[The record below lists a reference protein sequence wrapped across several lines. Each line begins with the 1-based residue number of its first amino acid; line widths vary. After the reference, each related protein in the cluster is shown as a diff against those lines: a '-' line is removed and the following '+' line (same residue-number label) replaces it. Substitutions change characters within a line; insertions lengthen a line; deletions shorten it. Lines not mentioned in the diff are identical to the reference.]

1 MWKGLLIDK
10 MGKTKQRELFFV
22 GLIKVLHIIGGGEFG
37 GAERHII
44 NLAGALNQQMVE
56 VTVCCLF
63 SDPFVGIANQ
73 AGINAFNITMRNR
86 MDWSVVGK
94 LALMIR
100 NNNFNIVH
108 THGVRANL
116 LGRLAARLAN
126 RKPVVT
132 TVHSLLERDYPG
144 FLRRQANRFTEWAT
158 RGLTDQFIAVSQG
171 LKAKLVS
178 SGVPDDRITV
188 IYNGIVIEDF
198 SPSTEQG
205 AARAVFGYGANV
217 PLVGIVARLHP
228 VKGHQYFLE
237 AAQIVLEQHPEVRFI
252 VAGDGPQR
260 PLLEEMAGQL
270 GIAGQ
275 VTFTGFV
282 SEVRS
287 LMADLDLLV
296 ISSLWEGFGLTA
308 VEAMALG
315 VPVVSTEAGGLPEV
329 VLHGETGLLVPPA
342 NSAALAKSIIWMLE
356 HPEAATEMAQK
367 ATRVVGEKFTAQ
379 VMARCTEELY
389 RRVVRCER

>member
-1 MWKGLLIDK
+1 M
-10 MGKTKQRELFFV
+10 
-22 GLIKVLHIIGGGEFG
+22 GLIKVVHIIGGGEFG

-44 NLAGALNQQMVE
+44 NLAGALNPQMVE

-63 SDPFVGIANQ
+63 SDPFVGIATQ
-73 AGINAFNITMRNR
+73 AGLNAFDVTMRNR
-86 MDWSVVGK
+86 TDLSVVGK
-94 LALMIR
+94 LASIIR
-100 NNNFNIVH
+100 KNNFDIVH

-116 LGRLAARLAN
+116 LGRLAARQAN

-144 FLRRQANRFTEWAT
+144 FFRRQVNSITEWAT
-158 RGLTDQFIAVSQG
+158 RGWTDQFIAVSQG
-171 LKAKLVS
+171 LKAKLVAG
-178 SGVPDDRITV
+178 GVPADRVTV

-198 SPSTEQG
+198 SPSSETVD
-205 AARAVFGYGANV
+205 ARTMLGYGPAV

-237 AAQIVLEQHPEVRFI
+237 AARIVLEQHPEVRF
-252 VAGDGPQR
+252 VVVGEGPQR
-260 PLLEEMAGQL
+260 PALEEMAGQL

-275 VTFTGFV
+275 VVFAGFV

-287 LMADLDLLV
+287 VMAELDLLV

-315 VPVVSTEAGGLPEV
+315 VPVVSTEVGGLPEV
-329 VLHGETGLLVPPA
+329 VLHGETGLLAPPA
-342 NSAALAKSIIWMLE
+342 NSAALAKNIIWMLE
-356 HPEAATEMAQK
+356 HPQAAAEMAKK
-367 ATRVVGEKFTAQ
+367 ASQVVGEKFTAQ
-379 VMARCTEELY
+379 VMARRTEELY
-389 RRVVRCER
+389 RRVAGCEN

>member
-1 MWKGLLIDK
+1 
-10 MGKTKQRELFFV
+10 V
-22 GLIKVLHIIGGGEFG
+22 GLIKVVHIIGGGEFG

-44 NLAGALNQQMVE
+44 NLAGALNPQMVE

-63 SDPFVGIANQ
+63 SDPFVGIAAQ
-73 AGINAFNITMRNR
+73 AGINAFDVTMRNR
-86 MDWSVVGK
+86 TDLSVVGK
-94 LALMIR
+94 LASIIR
-100 NNNFNIVH
+100 KNNFDIVH

-116 LGRLAARLAN
+116 LGRLAARQAN

-144 FLRRQANRFTEWAT
+144 FFRRQVNSITERAT
-158 RGLTDQFIAVSQG
+158 RGWTDQFIAVSQG
-171 LKAKLVS
+171 LKAKLVAG
-178 SGVPDDRITV
+178 GVPADRVTV

-198 SPSTEQG
+198 SPSSETAG
-205 AARAVFGYGANV
+205 VRTMLGYGPAV

-237 AAQIVLEQHPEVRFI
+237 AARIVLEQRPEVRF
-252 VAGDGPQR
+252 VVVGEGPQR
-260 PLLEEMAGQL
+260 PALEEMAGQL

-275 VTFTGFV
+275 VAFTGFV
-282 SEVRS
+282 SEVRP

-315 VPVVSTEAGGLPEV
+315 IPVVSTEAGGLPEV
-329 VLHGETGLLVPPA
+329 VLHGETGLLSPPA
-342 NSAALAKSIIWMLE
+342 NSAALAKNIIWMLE
-356 HPEAATEMAQK
+356 HPQAAAEMAKK
-367 ATRVVGEKFTAQ
+367 ASQVVGEKFTAQ
-379 VMARCTEELY
+379 VMARRTEELY
-389 RRVVRCER
+389 RRVAGCEN

>member
-1 MWKGLLIDK
+1 M
-10 MGKTKQRELFFV
+10 V
-22 GLIKVLHIIGGGEFG
+22 GLIKVVHVIGGGEFG

-44 NLAGALNQQMVE
+44 NLAGALDPQMVE
-56 VTVCCLF
+56 ITVCCLF
-63 SDPFVGIANQ
+63 SDPFVGIAAE
-73 AGINAFNITMRNR
+73 AGINALNVTMRNR
-86 MDWSVVGK
+86 MDLRVVGK
-94 LALMIR
+94 LASFIR
-100 NNNFNIVH
+100 KNDFDIVH

-116 LGRLAARLAN
+116 LGRLAARQAN

-144 FLRRQANRFTEWAT
+144 FVRRQVNRFTEWAT
-158 RGLTDQFIAVSQG
+158 RGLTEQFIAVSQG

-178 SGVPDDRITV
+178 SGVPADRVTV
-188 IYNGIVIEDF
+188 IYNGIVVENF
-198 SPSTEQG
+198 SPSAEPG
-205 AARAVFGYGANV
+205 AVRALLGYGADV

-237 AAQIVLEQHPEVRFI
+237 AAQIILEQHPEVRFV

-260 PLLEEMAGQL
+260 TVLEEMAGRL
-270 GIAGQ
+270 GIGKQ
-275 VTFTGFV
+275 VHFTGFV
-282 SEVRS
+282 SEVSS

-315 VPVVSTEAGGLPEV
+315 VPVVSTEVGGLPEV

-342 NSAALAKSIIWMLE
+342 NAAALAKNIIWMLE
-356 HPEAATEMAQK
+356 HPEAAAEMAKK
-367 ATRVVGEKFTAQ
+367 ATLAVCEKFTAQ
-379 VMARCTEELY
+379 VMARRTEELY
-389 RRVVRCER
+389 RRVAGCER

>member
-1 MWKGLLIDK
+1 M
-10 MGKTKQRELFFV
+10 
-22 GLIKVLHIIGGGEFG
+22 GLIKVVHIIGGGEFG

-44 NLAGALNQQMVE
+44 NLAGALNPQMVE

-63 SDPFVGIANQ
+63 SDPFVGIAAQ
-73 AGINAFNITMRNR
+73 AGLNAFDVTMRNR
-86 MDWSVVGK
+86 TDLSVVGK
-94 LALMIR
+94 LASIIR
-100 NNNFNIVH
+100 NNNFDIVH

-116 LGRLAARLAN
+116 LGRLAARQAN

-144 FLRRQANRFTEWAT
+144 FFRRQVNSITERAT
-158 RGLTDQFIAVSQG
+158 RGWTDQFIAVSQG
-171 LKAKLVS
+171 LKAKLVAG
-178 SGVPDDRITV
+178 GVPADRVTV

-198 SPSTEQG
+198 SPSSETAG
-205 AARAVFGYGANV
+205 ARTMLGYGPAV

-237 AAQIVLEQHPEVRFI
+237 AARIVLEQHPEVRF
-252 VAGDGPQR
+252 VVVGEGPQR
-260 PLLEEMAGQL
+260 PALEEMAGQL

-275 VTFTGFV
+275 VAFTGFV

-287 LMADLDLLV
+287 VMADLDLLV

-315 VPVVSTEAGGLPEV
+315 IPVVSTEVGGLPEV
-329 VLHGETGLLVPPA
+329 VLHGETGLLAPPA
-342 NSAALAKSIIWMLE
+342 NSAALAKNIIWMLE
-356 HPEAATEMAQK
+356 HPQAAAEMAKK
-367 ATRVVGEKFTAQ
+367 ASQVVGEKFTAQ
-379 VMARCTEELY
+379 VMARRTEELY
-389 RRVVRCER
+389 RRVAGCEN

>member
-1 MWKGLLIDK
+1 M
-10 MGKTKQRELFFV
+10 
-22 GLIKVLHIIGGGEFG
+22 GLIKVVHIIGGGEFG

-44 NLAGALNQQMVE
+44 NLAGALNPQMVE

-63 SDPFVGIANQ
+63 SDPFVGIAAQ
-73 AGINAFNITMRNR
+73 AGINAFDVTMRNR
-86 MDWSVVGK
+86 TDLSVVGK
-94 LALMIR
+94 LASIIR
-100 NNNFNIVH
+100 KNNFDIVH

-116 LGRLAARLAN
+116 LGRLAARQAN

-144 FLRRQANRFTEWAT
+144 FFRRQVNSITERAT
-158 RGLTDQFIAVSQG
+158 RGWTDQFIAVSQG
-171 LKAKLVS
+171 LKAKLVAG
-178 SGVPDDRITV
+178 GVPADRVTV

-198 SPSTEQG
+198 SPSSETAG
-205 AARAVFGYGANV
+205 VRTMLGYGPAV

-237 AAQIVLEQHPEVRFI
+237 AARIVLEQHPEVRF
-252 VAGDGPQR
+252 VVVGEGPQR
-260 PLLEEMAGQL
+260 PALEEMAGQL

-275 VTFTGFV
+275 VAFTGFV
-282 SEVRS
+282 SEVRP

-315 VPVVSTEAGGLPEV
+315 IPVVSTEAGGLPEV
-329 VLHGETGLLVPPA
+329 VLHGETGLLSPPA
-342 NSAALAKSIIWMLE
+342 NSAALAKNIIWMLE
-356 HPEAATEMAQK
+356 HPQAAAEMAKK
-367 ATRVVGEKFTAQ
+367 ASQVVGEKFTAQ
-379 VMARCTEELY
+379 VMARRTEELY
-389 RRVVRCER
+389 RRVAGCEN

>member
-1 MWKGLLIDK
+1 
-10 MGKTKQRELFFV
+10 V
-22 GLIKVLHIIGGGEFG
+22 GLIKVVHIIGGGEFG

-44 NLAGALNQQMVE
+44 NLAGALNPETVE

-63 SDPFVGIANQ
+63 SEPFMGIAAQ
-73 AGINAFNITMRNR
+73 AGINAFNVTMKNR
-86 MDWSVVGK
+86 LDLSVVGK
-94 LALMIR
+94 LASIIHQ
-100 NNNFNIVH
+100 NNFDIVH

-116 LGRLAARLAN
+116 LGRIAARLIN
-126 RKPVVT
+126 RKPVIT

-144 FLRRQANRFTEWAT
+144 FLRRQVNKFAEWAT
-158 RGLTDQFIAVSQG
+158 RGWTDHFITVSQG
-171 LKAKLVS
+171 LKEKLVA
-178 SGVPDDRITV
+178 GGIPDGKITV
-188 IYNGIVIEDF
+188 IYNGIAIEEF
-198 SPSTEQG
+198 SPSAEPG
-205 AARAVFGYGANV
+205 AGRAMLGYGPGV

-237 AAQIVLEQHPEVRFI
+237 AAKIVLEQHPEVRFV

-260 PLLEEMAGQL
+260 PVLEEMAGQL
-270 GIAGQ
+270 EITEQ
-275 VTFTGFV
+275 VFFTGFV
-282 SEVRS
+282 SEVRP

-342 NSAALAKSIIWMLE
+342 NSAALAKAIIWMLE
-356 HPEAATEMAQK
+356 HPEAAKEMAKK
-367 ATRVVGEKFTAQ
+367 ANQAVCEKFTAR
-379 VMARCTEELY
+379 VMARRTEELY
-389 RRVVRCER
+389 RRVTGS

>member
-1 MWKGLLIDK
+1 MGL
-10 MGKTKQRELFFV
+10 M
-22 GLIKVLHIIGGGEFG
+22 KVVHIIGGGEFG

-44 NLAGALNQQMVE
+44 NLAGAVNPQVVE
-56 VTVCCLF
+56 VTVCCLL
-63 SDPFVGIANQ
+63 SEPFVGIAAE
-73 AGINAFNITMRNR
+73 AGIKALNVTMNHRA
-86 MDWSVVGK
+86 DFSVVGK
-94 LALMIR
+94 LASIIR
-100 NNNFNIVH
+100 ENNFDIVH

-116 LGRLAARLAN
+116 LGRLAARQVN

-132 TVHSLLERDYPG
+132 TVHSLLEKDYPG
-144 FLRRQANRFTEWAT
+144 FLRRQVNSITERAT
-158 RGLTDQFIAVSQG
+158 RGWTDQFIAVSQG

-178 SGVPDDRITV
+178 SGVPADRVTV
-188 IYNGIVIEDF
+188 IYNGIVTEEF
-198 SPSTEQG
+198 STPAESG
-205 AARAVFGYGANV
+205 GARAMLGYEPAA

-237 AAQIVLEQHPEVRFI
+237 AAQMVLEQRPEVRF
-252 VAGDGPQR
+252 VVVGEGPQR
-260 PLLEEMAGQL
+260 PVLEEMAKRL

-315 VPVVSTEAGGLPEV
+315 VPVVSTEVGGLPEV
-329 VLHGETGLLVPPA
+329 VLHGETGLLAPPA
-342 NSAALAKSIIWMLE
+342 NSAALAKSMIWVLE
-356 HPEAATEMAQK
+356 HPEATAEMVKK
-367 ATRVVGEKFTAQ
+367 ASNVVCEKFTAQ
-379 VMARCTEELY
+379 VMARRTEELY
-389 RRVVRCER
+389 RRVAGCER

>member
-1 MWKGLLIDK
+1 M
-10 MGKTKQRELFFV
+10 
-22 GLIKVLHIIGGGEFG
+22 GLIKVVQIIGGGEFG

-44 NLAGALNQQMVE
+44 NLAGALNPQMVE

-63 SDPFVGIANQ
+63 SEPFVGIAAK
-73 AGINAFNITMRNR
+73 AGINAFNLTMRNR
-86 MDWSVVGK
+86 TDLSVVGK
-94 LALMIR
+94 LASIIR
-100 NNNFNIVH
+100 ENNFDIVH

-116 LGRLAARLAN
+116 LGRLAARQVN

-144 FLRRQANRFTEWAT
+144 FFRRQLNSITEWAT
-158 RGLTDQFIAVSQG
+158 RGWTDYFIAVSQG

-178 SGVPDDRITV
+178 SGVPQDWVTV

-198 SPSTEQG
+198 SPSAERG
-205 AARAVFGYGANV
+205 AQRALLGYGPAV

-237 AAQIVLEQHPEVRFI
+237 AAQLVLEQRPEVRF
-252 VAGDGPQR
+252 VVVGDGPQR
-260 PLLEEMAGQL
+260 QVLEEMAGRL

-308 VEAMALG
+308 VEAMAMGL
-315 VPVVSTEAGGLPEV
+315 PVISTEVGGLPEV

-342 NSAALAKSIIWMLE
+342 NSAVLAKGIIWMLE
-356 HPEAATEMAQK
+356 HPEATAEMTKRASQ
-367 ATRVVGEKFTAQ
+367 VVCEKFTAQ
-379 VMARCTEELY
+379 VMARRTEELY
-389 RRVVRCER
+389 RKVLGCER